1 MMNEPLAASA
11 CYFASSVCLSLT
23 NKAVFSRS
31 DFDFPLSVLAS
42 QALVTL
48 ALLLLFSETRLG
60 PVVRFDPKLARKM
73 LPITLLFAAML
84 WTSSKALRY
93 CSVPVVTIFK
103 NLSVVAITGYER
115 LVYSDRS
122 SVGVLLSL
130 LCMVAGSVVAAAGD
144 LQFSSV
150 GYGWMLL
157 NVFCTVCHLAAV
169 RAWLRAEA
177 SSTSKTFHNQLFALA
192 IFSAG
197 ALAQGELGFAR
208 RLLQMNPSFQAG
220 LLLSTVLGL
229 LINLSSFWALRVTS
243 GTTYSFVGA
252 SNKIPA
258 ALLGHFLFSSDL
270 TAVGWLG
277 VLFGLASGLGFS
289 ASKYRLH
296 QAAQKAAEDT
306 PAGTPQPPARGR
318 RNSGSELE
326 LGLDGGAG
334 EARRRGAAAQEV
346 ELEPPGPGLDG
357 AELHAPNRMQLASR
371 DRRTS
376 SDAAV

>member
-130 LCMVAGSVVAAAGD
+130 LCMVAGSVVAAAVLTPSTD
-144 LQFSSV
+144 PFTQ
-150 GYGWMLL
+150 MLL
-157 NVFCTVCHLAAV
+157 AV
-169 RAWLRAEA
+169 PLM
-177 SSTSKTFHNQLFALA
+177 SLY
-192 IFSAG
+192 
-197 ALAQGELGFAR
+197 LG
-208 RLLQMNPSFQAG
+208 G
-220 LLLSTVLGL
+220 
-229 LINLSSFWALRVTS
+229 
-243 GTTYSFVGA
+243 
-252 SNKIPA
+252 A
-258 ALLGHFLFSSDL
+258 AL
-270 TAVGWLG
+270 VGVVEKG
-277 VLFGLASGLGFS
+277 
-289 ASKYRLH
+289 
-296 QAAQKAAEDT
+296 Q
-306 PAGTPQPPARGR
+306 
-318 RNSGSELE
+318 
-326 LGLDGGAG
+326 GGG
-334 EARRRGAAAQEV
+334 DVNQIEG
-346 ELEPPGPGLDG
+346 
-357 AELHAPNRMQLASR
+357 
-371 DRRTS
+371 
-376 SDAAV
+376 

>member
-1 MMNEPLAASA
+1 MRAPPAASAVPLESRSPSSKVAGPPAKMMNEPLAASA
-11 CYFASSVCLSLT
+11 SYFVASVCLSLT

-42 QALVTL
+42 QALVTV
-48 ALLLLFSETRLG
+48 ALLLLSSETRLG
-60 PVVRFDPKLARKM
+60 PAVRFDPKLARKM

-93 CSVPVVTIFK
+93 CSVPVITIFK

-130 LCMVAGSVVAAAGD
+130 LCMIAGSVVAAAGD

-169 RAWLRAEA
+169 RAWLREEA
-177 SSTSKTFHNQLFALA
+177 SSTAKTFHNQLFALA
-192 IFSAG
+192 IFAVG
-197 ALAQGELGFAR
+197 AVAQGELGFAH
-208 RLLQMNPSFQAG
+208 RLLQMNPTFQAG

-243 GTTYSFVGA
+243 HVESRPDRAWV
-252 SNKIPA
+252 PA
-258 ALLGHFLFSSDL
+258 PPE
-270 TAVGWLG
+270 
-277 VLFGLASGLGFS
+277 
-289 ASKYRLH
+289 RLI
-296 QAAQKAAEDT
+296 
-306 PAGTPQPPARGR
+306 GRG
-318 RNSGSELE
+318 GPKL
-326 LGLDGGAG
+326 
-334 EARRRGAAAQEV
+334 GAAWSTTFSRKR
-346 ELEPPGPGLDG
+346 PP
-357 AELHAPNRMQLASR
+357 ESQLAE
-371 DRRTS
+371 
-376 SDAAV
+376 V

>member
-1 MMNEPLAASA
+1 MRSEPLAASA
-11 CYFASSVCLSLT
+11 SYFVASVCLSLT

-42 QALVTL
+42 QALVTVV
-48 ALLLLFSETRLG
+48 LLLVSSETRLG
-60 PVVRFDPKLARKM
+60 PAVRFDPKLARKM
-73 LPITLLFAAML
+73 LPITLLFAVML

-103 NLSVVAITGYER
+103 NLSVVAITVFER
-115 LVYSDRS
+115 VVYSDRS

-130 LCMVAGSVVAAAGD
+130 LCMIAGSVVAAAGD

-157 NVFCTVCHLAAV
+157 NGIFTVCHLAAV
-169 RAWLRAEA
+169 RAWLRHES
-177 SSTSKTFHNQLFALA
+177 SSTAKTFHNQLFALV
-192 IFSAG
+192 IFAG
-197 ALAQGELGFAR
+197 GAAAQGELPSFPH
-208 RLLQMNPSFQAG
+208 RLLRMPPSFQAG
-220 LLLSTVLGL
+220 FLLSTVLGL

-258 ALLGHFLFSSDL
+258 ALLGHFLFSSNL
-270 TAVGWLG
+270 TAFGWLG

-296 QAAQKAAEDT
+296 QAAQKATEDT
-306 PAGTPQPPARGR
+306 PDGAPLPPSRGR
-318 RNSGSELE
+318 RNSGS
-326 LGLDGGAG
+326 
-334 EARRRGAAAQEV
+334 
-346 ELEPPGPGLDG
+346 LEPLGMD
-357 AELHAPNRMQLASR
+357 EFHAPNRLAGR

-376 SDAAV
+376 DVV

>member
-48 ALLLLFSETRLG
+48 ALLLLASETRLG

-157 NVFCTVCHLAAV
+157 NVLCTVCHLAAV
-169 RAWLRAEA
+169 RARLRAEA
-177 SSTSKTFHNQLFALA
+177 C
-192 IFSAG
+192 
-197 ALAQGELGFAR
+197 
-208 RLLQMNPSFQAG
+208 
-220 LLLSTVLGL
+220 
-229 LINLSSFWALRVTS
+229 
-243 GTTYSFVGA
+243 
-252 SNKIPA
+252 
-258 ALLGHFLFSSDL
+258 
-270 TAVGWLG
+270 
-277 VLFGLASGLGFS
+277 
-289 ASKYRLH
+289 
-296 QAAQKAAEDT
+296 
-306 PAGTPQPPARGR
+306 
-318 RNSGSELE
+318 
-326 LGLDGGAG
+326 
-334 EARRRGAAAQEV
+334 
-346 ELEPPGPGLDG
+346 
-357 AELHAPNRMQLASR
+357 
-371 DRRTS
+371 
-376 SDAAV
+376 